1 MPGHACR
8 AKTVTAMPG
17 ASAPGPVASRARTR
31 IRALL
36 AGAALIALAI
46 PIGATGTAFAQQES
60 AAPPAAEPA
69 ELRLRGAIAAQE
81 EEAEPATPSPTRAR
95 TQASTRADTNTRTR
109 APVREPVS
117 ILPDLPPDPAEMA
130 NQPPAADV
138 SEDDPFTPQGIRL
151 GALRLFTDITQLV
164 GYDSNPGRDRIAGTG
179 DAFSRTQGTVR
190 LESDWSR
197 HEFSLDLRGG
207 FDAFRRNSAND
218 RPSGDANA
226 ALRLDATTDTRITID
241 ARGDLDS
248 ERPGGRDIADT
259 ITNRTAIID
268 YDGSIALDH
277 EPGRVRL
284 GLRGTVGRTEHA
296 SGRGADGR
304 QISQRE
310 RDLTRY
316 EIAARAGYEIAPG
329 FIPFAEIA
337 LDRRRYDRA
346 GSDGTRRSSTGLT
359 GLAGARLELTR
370 LLTGEISGGYQQRRY
385 DAPGRRELTGFV
397 ADAALEWEITP
408 ITRVRVNGFSRLDET
423 TRAGARATRT
433 LGIGFDLEHALR
445 HRLLARAS
453 YAHEIARFGGDGPIE
468 RTNRAGFGLDYTLN
482 RHGVISLDYRWEGQ
496 RSTDPA
502 NGHDASLYLLGMRL
516 RY

>member
-1 MPGHACR
+1 MSGHACR

-17 ASAPGPVASRARTR
+17 ASAPGPVASRARSR
-31 IRALL
+31 FGALL
-36 AGAALIALAI
+36 AGGALIALVIAT
-46 PIGATGTAFAQQES
+46 GGTGTALAQQGT
-60 AAPPAAEPA
+60 AGLPAAAPA
-69 ELRLRGAIAAQE
+69 ELRLRGAIASQ
-81 EEAEPATPSPTRAR
+81 EAEPAAASPTRAR
-95 TQASTRADTNTRTR
+95 TQESTRDETGTRTR
-109 APVREPVS
+109 ARVREPVS
-117 ILPDLPPDPAEMA
+117 ILPDLPPEPAEA
-130 NQPPAADV
+130 AAQPPAADAL
-138 SEDDPFTPQGIRL
+138 EDNPFAPQGIRL
-151 GALRLFTDITQLV
+151 GALRLFTDLTQFL
-164 GYDSNPGRDRIAGTG
+164 GYDTNPGRNRAAGTG
-179 DAFSRTQGTVR
+179 DAFSRTQGAIR
-190 LESDWSR
+190 LESDWAR
-197 HEFSLDLRGG
+197 HELSLDLRGG
-207 FDAFRRNSAND
+207 FDAYRRDSAND

-226 ALRLDATTDTRITID
+226 ALRLDATTDTRITLG
-241 ARGDLDS
+241 ARGNLDT
-248 ERPGGRDIADT
+248 ERPGGREIADT
-259 ITNRTAIID
+259 ITNRTTIID

-296 SGRGADGR
+296 SGRSADGR

-316 EIAARAGYEIAPG
+316 EIAARAGYEISPG

-346 GSDGTRRSSTGLT
+346 GTDGTRRSSTGLT
-359 GLAGARLELTR
+359 GRAGARLELTR

-385 DAPGRRELTGFV
+385 DAAERRELTGFV
-397 ADAALEWEITP
+397 ADAALEWEIAP

-433 LGIGFDLEHALR
+433 MGIGFDIEHALR

-453 YAHEIARFGGDGPIE
+453 YAHEIARLGAGGPTE
-468 RTNRAGFGLDYTLN
+468 RTDRAGIGLDYTLN

-496 RSTDPA
+496 RSTEPA
-502 NGHDASLYLLGMRL
+502 RGHDASLYLLGMRL